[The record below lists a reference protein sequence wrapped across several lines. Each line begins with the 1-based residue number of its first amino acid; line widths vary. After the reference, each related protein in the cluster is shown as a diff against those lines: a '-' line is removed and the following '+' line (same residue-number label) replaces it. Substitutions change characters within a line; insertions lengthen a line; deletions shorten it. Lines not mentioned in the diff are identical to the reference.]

1 MSLTPTTTT
10 TTTPSKVVSRSQ
22 PVSPAPRTP
31 TSKLNVALV
40 RRPASSDGL
49 RRMAESNVAE
59 LRHVDIAES
68 RHNGV
73 AELRH
78 VDITES
84 RHNGGV
90 IESRHNGVTESR
102 HNGVTESRHNGVSQH
117 QEPNVMR
124 HNFNT
129 QVSSPRPFF
138 KVKSDSS
145 LPASPSQRHPPAMRQ
160 LRHRVTV
167 NGIMTSNVTSSASTQ
182 RSMSSASL
190 IPAIAPL
197 ADIAEHSADLDLNRI
212 RIIGESV
219 SDQQQQRRRFDPPRL
234 MMNEGRKSLSMT
246 KISEKPIYLAE
257 PHIRRNASWTT
268 MTAALNS

>member
-10 TTTPSKVVSRSQ
+10 TTTSKVVSRSQ

-49 RRMAESNVAE
+49 RRMAEANVAE
-59 LRHVDIAES
+59 LRHIDIAES

-78 VDITES
+78 VDIT
-84 RHNGGV
+84 
-90 IESRHNGVTESR
+90 ESRHNGVTESR

>member
-1 MSLTPTTTT
+1 
-10 TTTPSKVVSRSQ
+10 
-22 PVSPAPRTP
+22 
-31 TSKLNVALV
+31 
-40 RRPASSDGL
+40 
-49 RRMAESNVAE
+49 MAESNVAE
-59 LRHVDIAES
+59 IRHIDIAES

-73 AELRH
+73 
-78 VDITES
+78 T
-84 RHNGGV
+84 
-90 IESRHNGVTESR
+90 ESRHNGVTESR

-212 RIIGESV
+212 RIIEESS
-219 SDQQQQRRRFDPPRL
+219 SDQQQQQQRRRFDPPRL